1 MMHFLQLNSSTM
13 LVLHGRSP
21 RVNLM
26 GRKSQFPEGFLFALV
41 YLIPGHSVSHFLRTC
56 FLVFCCRCH
65 VPTHSSE
72 GTRGK
77 RGAWAGALQCPDGF
91 LVQFLLLRNRRFTIW
106 PFYPLVFRAPLTLCG
121 STYRTISIKTT
132 RSTCKTIIYRSMTSW
147 LSTTAP
153 IQVSGGCLKVRTPGD
168 SLSSV

>member
-1 MMHFLQLNSSTM
+1 M
-13 LVLHGRSP
+13 LMLHGKST

-26 GRKSQFPEGFLFALV
+26 GRRSQLTEVFLFALIH
-41 YLIPGHSVSHFLRTC
+41 LIPGHSVFCFLRTY
-56 FLVFCCRCH
+56 FHVFCCKCH
-65 VPTHSSE
+65 IPTHSSE

-77 RGAWAGALQCPDGF
+77 GGVWACALQCPDGF

-106 PFYPLVFRAPLTLCG
+106 PFYPLVFKAPLILCG

-132 RSTCKTIIYRSMTSW
+132 WSTYKTIIYRSMTSW
-147 LSTTAP
+147 LSTSAP